1 MTTKKDFAA
10 EEWIQVLKAPMLA
23 GMYIIYADL
32 HPTSIIKESAS
43 MSKAIG
49 TQPAPEGAGDFIG
62 SIVADTRN
70 LTKEEKE
77 QMKDTD
83 DLKGKDVAE
92 MEGKLLAEL
101 AATMK
106 LVTAKCTAEETAG
119 FGQWLM
125 GVAQATAEGGREG
138 GFLGIG
144 SERVSEKEKAALAQL
159 GSTLG
164 TQG

>member
-10 EEWIQVLKAPMLA
+10 EEWMQIVKAPMLA

-32 HPTSIIKESAS
+32 HPTSMLKESAA
-43 MSKAIG
+43 MTKAI
-49 TQPAPEGAGDFIG
+49 TSQQAPEGAGDFIG
-62 SIVADTRN
+62 SILADIRD
-70 LTKEEKE
+70 LSKEQKEE
-77 QMKDTD
+77 MKSTD
-83 DLKGKDVAE
+83 EVKGKNVAE
-92 MEGKLLAEL
+92 VESKLLAEL
-101 AATMK
+101 AATME
-106 LVTAKCTAEETAG
+106 LVSAQCTAEEAAG

-144 SERVSEKEKAALAQL
+144 SERVSEKEKSALAQL

-164 TQG
+164 VTG